1 MRLLTRFDVQRAL
14 PMRDAIP
21 VVKKAF
27 AQLSTGRAKV
37 PLRVQ
42 LPVEKH
48 DSTTLV
54 MSGYLSESDA
64 LAVKIVS
71 VSNQNVT
78 RNLPLIHA
86 LVVVVDSDSG
96 RVLAAI
102 EGSSLTALRTGAASG
117 AATELLARTDA
128 RIGAIFGAGVQAR
141 TQLLAVC
148 AARALKR
155 VWIYDTD
162 SGRLQRFINE
172 NQGQVGPGV
181 ELMPALSPTQA
192 VSQADVIC
200 TATTSKT
207 PVFNGADIQAGVH
220 INGIGSFTPSMQE
233 IDLETLRRATKI
245 VVDARE
251 AARAEAGDL
260 IAAMQAGVIRE
271 TNIYAELGEIAAGLK
286 AGRETAEEI
295 TFFKSVGNAAQDVA
309 VARAIYEAAVKL
321 ELGVEVEL

>member
-14 PMRDAIP
+14 PMRDAIAA
-21 VVKKAF
+21 VKQAF
-27 AQLSTGRAKV
+27 AQLSTGRANV
-37 PLRVQ
+37 PLRAQ

-54 MSGYLSESDA
+54 MSGYLSNSDA

-78 RNLPLIHA
+78 RDLPLIHA
-86 LVVVVDSDSG
+86 LVVLVDSDTG
-96 RVLAAI
+96 QVLAAI

-148 AARALKR
+148 AARNLKR
-155 VWIYDTD
+155 VWIYDINSD
-162 SGRLQRFINE
+162 SIQRFINE
-172 NQGQVGPGV
+172 AQPQVGSSV
-181 ELMPALSPTQA
+181 ELMPALSPSQA
-192 VSQADVIC
+192 VREADVIC

-207 PVFNGADIQAGVH
+207 PVFSGTDLKAGAH
-220 INGIGSFTPSMQE
+220 INAIGAFTPSMQE
-233 IDLETLRRATKI
+233 IDLETCRRAAKI

-260 IAAMQAGVIRE
+260 IAALRAGVIKE
-271 TNIYAELGEIAAGLK
+271 GDIYAELGEIAAGLK
-286 AGRETAEEI
+286 AGRETPEEI

-309 VARAIYEAAVKL
+309 VAHAIYEAAVKL
-321 ELGVEVEL
+321 KLGVDVEL